1 MKTTDAISLQL
12 AFKPNDLRAAIV
24 GVVDAAL
31 QSDRE
36 LWPDEQQLH
45 NVPADSR
52 NAIGNA
58 FKVLQQSGIIEKTG
72 AWRNSQKPEQK
83 GRIVWGWR
91 LKSRALA
98 ETLLERH
105 NETPWSGQQE
115 LAL

>member
-1 MKTTDAISLQL
+1 MSDDTISLQI

-31 QSDRE
+31 RYHGDTF
-36 LWPDEQQLH
+36 WPDDQQLH
-45 NVPADSR
+45 NVPTDSR

-58 FKVLQQSGIIEKTG
+58 FKVLQKAGIIEKTG

-98 ETLLERH
+98 ETLLKRH

-115 LAL
+115 FAL